1 MSKILTTI
9 HTPAEYLGTTF
20 TCREEIH
27 RSKHCWE
34 GKEMSLKGNVSNSH
48 TSRVSALGLHLQGG
62 KGIHRSTTACSYKIV
77 VEISPQV
84 PQSTVITYKEN
95 FKTMCSVAPGKIPL
109 CVCKNNKL

>member
-1 MSKILTTI
+1 MSKISTTI
-9 HTPAEYLGTTF
+9 HTLAEYLGTTF
-20 TCREEIH
+20 TSREGIH

-77 VEISPQV
+77 ERFLHKCRSL
-84 PQSTVITYKEN
+84 VITYKEN